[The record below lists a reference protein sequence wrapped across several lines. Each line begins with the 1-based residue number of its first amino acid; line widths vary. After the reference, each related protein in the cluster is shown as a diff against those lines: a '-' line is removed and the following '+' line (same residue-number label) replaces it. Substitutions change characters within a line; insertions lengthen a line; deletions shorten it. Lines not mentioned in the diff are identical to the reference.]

1 MFKNELNILNLFL
14 IFHVIFNSQK
24 IDVGTVEKEKEE
36 LKFPHV
42 VLKRYRECE
51 IWNIIIYEDVCTF

>member
-14 IFHVIFNSQK
+14 MFHVNFNSEK
-24 IDVGTVEKEKEE
+24 KELGSLEKEKEE

-42 VLKRYRECE
+42 VLE
-51 IWNIIIYEDVCTF
+51 